1 MCWRG
6 FLFDSSRRVSAR
18 GRRSIGS
25 FDFPFPYATPAGAR
39 QVAQQQPAAFP
50 ASSQLDS
57 ADLGRSADDED
68 EAVQESGWDFC
79 AVSVIP

>member
-39 QVAQQQPAAFP
+39 QMAQQQPAAFP
-50 ASSQLDS
+50 ASSKQAENVRCDPDASGGLSERSD
-57 ADLGRSADDED
+57 AGREGA
-68 EAVQESGWDFC
+68 GR
-79 AVSVIP
+79 

>member
-1 MCWRG
+1 LDISLEETSVCIVNAEGGIVRE
-6 FLFDSSRRVSAR
+6 
-18 GRRSIGS
+18 
-25 FDFPFPYATPAGAR
+25 TK
-39 QVAQQQPAAFP
+39 
-50 ASSQLDS
+50 LDS